1 MDGTQAG
8 SLLYIRPIIIKYMN
22 KAIIR
27 VVDRDTTPNHPQVIK
42 QVLSL
47 YEDVNDLYNTY
58 MSFRTTFPEY
68 NVEVDGG
75 EIQLTSQMTLNEQ
88 HMAHLELELLRNAYK
103 PTNQ

>member
-1 MDGTQAG
+1 
-8 SLLYIRPIIIKYMN
+8 MN

-27 VVDRDTTPNHPQVIK
+27 VVDRDVTPNHPHIIK
-42 QVLSL
+42 QNLVL
-47 YEDVNDLYNTY
+47 YEDVNDIYNQY
-58 MSFRTTFPEY
+58 MEFRTKYPDY
-68 NVEVDGG
+68 NIEVDGG